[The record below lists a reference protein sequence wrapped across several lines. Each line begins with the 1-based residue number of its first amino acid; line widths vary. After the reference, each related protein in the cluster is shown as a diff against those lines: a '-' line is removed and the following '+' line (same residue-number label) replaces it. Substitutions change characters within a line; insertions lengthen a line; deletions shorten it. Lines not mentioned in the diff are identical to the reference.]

1 MKKKILIALLLTFST
16 LTFTGCIS
24 RNNSAN
30 INISSEKESG
40 TKQVGLEQLQCI
52 DNSYLYYDINTN
64 IVYFWNGVIGG
75 FSNCATTPSPYY
87 APNGLPYKYNPSTNT
102 LEEITPEEE

>member
-52 DNSYLYYDINTN
+52 DNSYLYYDTSTN
-64 IVYFWNGVIGG
+64 IVYFWDGY
-75 FSNCATTPSPYY
+75 STMPSPYY

-102 LEEITPEEE
+102 LEEIKPEEE

>member
-1 MKKKILIALLLTFST
+1 MKKKILITLLLTFST
-16 LTFTGCIS
+16 FTFTGCIS

-64 IVYFWNGVIGG
+64 IVYFWNGVIGS
-75 FSNCATTPSPYY
+75 FSNCATIPLPYY
-87 APNGLPYKYNPSTNT
+87 ANPSTNT

>member
-1 MKKKILIALLLTFST
+1 MKKKILITLLLFSALT
-16 LTFTGCIS
+16 LTGCV
-24 RNNSAN
+24 NDSAN

-40 TKQVGLEQLQCI
+40 TKQVGLGQLKCI
-52 DNSYLYYDINTN
+52 DNSCLYYDINTN
-64 IVYFWNGVIGG
+64 IVYFWNGFMGS
-75 FSNCATTPSPYY
+75 FDDCDTTPSPYY

>member
-75 FSNCATTPSPYY
+75 FNNCTTPSPYY

>member
-1 MKKKILIALLLTFST
+1 MKKKILITLLLTFST
-16 LTFTGCIS
+16 FTFTGCIS

-40 TKQVGLEQLQCI
+40 TKQVGLGQFKCI
-52 DNSYLYYDINTN
+52 DNSCLYYDINTN
-64 IVYFWNGVIGG
+64 IVYFWNGFMGS
-75 FSNCATTPSPYY
+75 FNDCNTAPSPYY

-102 LEEITPEEE
+102 LEEIKPEEE